1 MNLSEPPRVH
11 RRQALLEAAERELA
25 RLGFLN
31 AVLWVLPGN
40 ARARRFYEAAGWTLD
55 GFERTAEVMGIVV
68 PELRYRRR
76 LDVRG

>member
-1 MNLSEPPRVH
+1 
-11 RRQALLEAAERELA
+11 LA